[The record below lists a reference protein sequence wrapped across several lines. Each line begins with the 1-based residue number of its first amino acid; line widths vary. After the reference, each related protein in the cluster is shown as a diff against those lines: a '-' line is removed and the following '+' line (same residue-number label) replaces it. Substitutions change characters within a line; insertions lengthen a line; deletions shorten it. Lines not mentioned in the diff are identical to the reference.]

1 MKTQVIIT
9 ASIVLTATLSS
20 AVAYAHGDHITAETM
35 LKNRVVEI
43 VYDDPA
49 INRGIHSY
57 FNPIAAKT
65 IGKDGQFYVS
75 QAYGPAIY
83 SYPSAAVNFGLNPE
97 DASECELN
105 GTEIHCS
112 TTYTR

>member
-43 VYDDPA
+43 IYDDPA

-65 IGKDGQFYVS
+65 IDKSGQFYVS
-75 QAYGPAIY
+75 QAFGPAIY
-83 SYPSAAVNFGLNPE
+83 SYPSVDVYFGRDAGE
-97 DASECELN
+97 ASECELI